1 MSTEVTFPPD
11 KSFLER
17 LNDVENTLGKME
29 LKIEK
34 IYDALCGNEKFD
46 QLGLISRL
54 KKLEEENE
62 KFKVLKNKLVG
73 AFLVGGASWTIIWEL
88 LKKMIIK

>member
-1 MSTEVTFPPD
+1 MSTEVTFTPD

-17 LNDVENTLGKME
+17 LNDVESTLGKME
-29 LKIEK
+29 SKIEK

-62 KFKVLKNKLVG
+62 KFKALKNKLVG
-73 AFLVGGASWTIIWEL
+73 AFLVGGAVWAIIWEIV
-88 LKKMIIK
+88 KKMIIK

>member
-1 MSTEVTFPPD
+1 MSTEVTFTPD

-17 LNDVENTLGKME
+17 LNDVENTLVKME
-29 LKIEK
+29 SKIEK

-46 QLGLISRL
+46 QLGLISRI

-62 KFKVLKNKLVG
+62 KYKAIKNKLIG
-73 AFLVGGASWTIIWEL
+73 AFLVGGAVWTVAWEMI
-88 LKKMIIK
+88 KKMFF

>member
-1 MSTEVTFPPD
+1 MSTEVTFTPD

-17 LNDVENTLGKME
+17 LNNVENTLGKME

-46 QLGLISRL
+46 QLGLISRI

-62 KFKVLKNKLVG
+62 KYKAIKNKLIG
-73 AFLVGGASWTIIWEL
+73 AFLVGGAMWTVAWEMI
-88 LKKMIIK
+88 KKMLF

>member
-1 MSTEVTFPPD
+1 MSTEVTFTPD

-17 LNDVENTLGKME
+17 LNDVENTLVKME
-29 LKIEK
+29 SKIEK

-62 KFKVLKNKLVG
+62 KFKALKNKLIG
-73 AFLVGGASWTIIWEL
+73 AFIVGGAAWTIIWEVI
-88 LKKMIIK
+88 KKTIIK

>member
-1 MSTEVTFPPD
+1 MSTEVTFTPD

-17 LNDVENTLGKME
+17 LNDVENTLVKME
-29 LKIEK
+29 SKIEK

-62 KFKVLKNKLVG
+62 KFKALKNKLIG
-73 AFLVGGASWTIIWEL
+73 AFLVGGAAWTVLWEII
-88 LKKMIIK
+88 KKMIIN

>member
-1 MSTEVTFPPD
+1 MSTEVTFTPD

-17 LNDVENTLGKME
+17 LNDVENTLVKME
-29 LKIEK
+29 SKIEK

-62 KFKVLKNKLVG
+62 KFKALKNKLIG
-73 AFLVGGASWTIIWEL
+73 AFIVGGAAWTIIWE
-88 LKKMIIK
+88 IIKKTIIK

>member
-1 MSTEVTFPPD
+1 MSTEVTFTPD

-17 LNDVENTLGKME
+17 LNDVENTLVKME
-29 LKIEK
+29 SKIEK

-46 QLGLISRL
+46 QLGLIARL

-62 KFKVLKNKLVG
+62 KFKALKNKLIG
-73 AFLVGGASWTIIWEL
+73 AFLVGGAAWTVIWEIIKKTIIN
-88 LKKMIIK
+88 

>member
-1 MSTEVTFPPD
+1 MSTEVTFTPD

-17 LNDVENTLGKME
+17 LNDVENTLVKME
-29 LKIEK
+29 SKIEK

-46 QLGLISRL
+46 QLGLISRI

-62 KFKVLKNKLVG
+62 KYKTIKNKLIG
-73 AFLVGGASWTIIWEL
+73 AFLVGGAVWTVAWEMT
-88 LKKMIIK
+88 KKMLF

>member
-1 MSTEVTFPPD
+1 MSTEVTFTPD

-17 LNDVENTLGKME
+17 LNNVESTLGKME

-46 QLGLISRL
+46 QLGLISRI

-62 KFKVLKNKLVG
+62 KYKAIKNKLIG
-73 AFLVGGASWTIIWEL
+73 AFLVGGAMWTVAWEMI
-88 LKKMIIK
+88 KKMLF

>member
-1 MSTEVTFPPD
+1 MSTEVTFTPD

-17 LNDVENTLGKME
+17 LNDVETTLVKME
-29 LKIEK
+29 SKIEK

-62 KFKVLKNKLVG
+62 KFKALKNKLIG
-73 AFLVGGASWTIIWEL
+73 AFIVGGATWTILWEII
-88 LKKMIIK
+88 KKMIIK

>member
-1 MSTEVTFPPD
+1 MSTEVTFTPD

-17 LNDVENTLGKME
+17 LNDVENTLVKME
-29 LKIEK
+29 SKIEK

-46 QLGLISRL
+46 QLGLISRI

-62 KFKVLKNKLVG
+62 KYTAIKNKLIG
-73 AFLVGGASWTIIWEL
+73 AFLVGGAVWTVAWEMI
-88 LKKMIIK
+88 KKMLF

>member
-1 MSTEVTFPPD
+1 MSTEVTFTPD

-17 LNDVENTLGKME
+17 LNDVEKTLGKME

-46 QLGLISRL
+46 QLGLISRI

-62 KFKVLKNKLVG
+62 KYKAIKNKLIG
-73 AFLVGGASWTIIWEL
+73 AFLVGGAMWTVAWEMI
-88 LKKMIIK
+88 KKMLF

>member
-1 MSTEVTFPPD
+1 MSTEVTFTPD

>member
-1 MSTEVTFPPD
+1 MSTEVTFTPD

-17 LNDVENTLGKME
+17 LNDVENTLVKME
-29 LKIEK
+29 SKIEK

-46 QLGLISRL
+46 QLGLISRI

-62 KFKVLKNKLVG
+62 KYTAVKNKLIG
-73 AFLVGGASWTIIWEL
+73 AFLVGGAVWTVAWEMI
-88 LKKMIIK
+88 KKMLF

>member
-1 MSTEVTFPPD
+1 MSTEVTFTPD

-17 LNDVENTLGKME
+17 LNDVENTLVKME
-29 LKIEK
+29 SKIEK

-62 KFKVLKNKLVG
+62 KYKAIKNKLIG
-73 AFLVGGASWTIIWEL
+73 AFLVGGAAWTVLWEII
-88 LKKMIIK
+88 KKMIIN

>member
-1 MSTEVTFPPD
+1 MSTEVTFTPD

-17 LNDVENTLGKME
+17 LNDVENTLVKME
-29 LKIEK
+29 SKIEK

-62 KFKVLKNKLVG
+62 KFKALKNKLIG
-73 AFLVGGASWTIIWEL
+73 AFLVGGAAWTVLWEII
-88 LKKMIIK
+88 KKMIIK

>member
-1 MSTEVTFPPD
+1 MSTEVTFTPD

-17 LNDVENTLGKME
+17 LNDVENTLVKME
-29 LKIEK
+29 SKIEK

-46 QLGLISRL
+46 QLGLISRI

-62 KFKVLKNKLVG
+62 KYKAIKNKLIG
-73 AFLVGGASWTIIWEL
+73 AFLVGGAVWTVAWEMI
-88 LKKMIIK
+88 KKMLF